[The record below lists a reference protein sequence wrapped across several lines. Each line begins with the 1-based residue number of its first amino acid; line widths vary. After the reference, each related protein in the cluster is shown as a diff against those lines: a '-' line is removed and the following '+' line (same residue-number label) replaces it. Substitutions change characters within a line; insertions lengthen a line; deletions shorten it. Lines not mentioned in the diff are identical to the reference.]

1 MLKVIAVTGGNGNS
15 AQTFARILRPDDAFC
30 DYDIR
35 FLYGSEAD
43 LSGVEFLYI
52 VQSIA
57 QDRVEVFKQHV
68 DAAIRAEVKFT
79 VAVTVLNASNAAEWN
94 EWARSYFEMDEY
106 FIHSGIHG
114 CIIAVPPSMELLL
127 AFAEPM
133 RSQDMLAAPLGS
145 GRMAPLS
152 IIDLSKVVCWIFQ
165 NHERL
170 LGTKKLEVTGPEELS
185 GNDIA
190 AYASKVFNRKI
201 VYYPM
206 DQHETTMFF
215 KHKGVNDPKTLR
227 ALLDIF
233 KLIESNVFDVRKSRM
248 IDTLPDKPLGIYE
261 FFLHHHDAFLQ
272 MQTDSTQDG
281 ILDLIRDLEL
291 QIECLWD
298 TLQRLKQEIF
308 E

>member
-1 MLKVIAVTGGNGNS
+1 MSKVIAVTGGNGNS
-15 AQTFARILRPDDAFC
+15 AQTFARILRQDDAFC

-35 FLYGSEAD
+35 FLYGSETD
-43 LSGVEFLYI
+43 LSRVEFLYI

-57 QDRVEVFKQHV
+57 HDRVEVFKQHV
-68 DAAIRAEVKFT
+68 DAAIRAKVKFT
-79 VAVTVLNASNAAEWN
+79 VAVSVLNASTAAEWN
-94 EWARSYFEMDEY
+94 EWARSYVEMEEY

-114 CIIAVPPSMELLL
+114 CIMAVPPSMELLL
-127 AFAEPM
+127 AFAESM
-133 RSQDMLAAPLGS
+133 RSQNTLAAPLGS

-152 IIDLSKVVCWIFQ
+152 IVDLSKVVCWIFH

-170 LGTKKLEVTGPEELS
+170 LGTKKLEVTGPEELN

-190 AYASKVFNRKI
+190 AYASKIFNRKI

-206 DQHETTMFF
+206 NQHETTLFF
-215 KHKGVNDPKTLR
+215 KQKGVNDPKTLS

-233 KLIESNVFDVRKSRM
+233 QLIESNVFAIRKSRM
-248 IDTLPDKPLGIYE
+248 IDTLPDKPLSIYE

-272 MQTDSTQDG
+272 TQTESAPDG
-281 ILDLIRDLEL
+281 ISDLIRDLEL